1 MGQPVTPTQRLPWA
15 RALIDSA
22 EQPIPQYGSD
32 EWAQLPDTSRTK
44 VAACVIA
51 AEAWRTY
58 WEPAEVALRA
68 RLELEGAQLDQEP
81 ELWTPDVVAAVHAT
95 AARPSFAELCR
106 LRGEPQAEARANA
119 HRRRLG
125 LPIDRSTLLTVESA

>member
-1 MGQPVTPTQRLPWA
+1 MTDNLPWA
-15 RALIDSA
+15 RALIDNA

-32 EWAQLPDTSRTK
+32 EWAQLPDTSRAK

-58 WEPAEVALRA
+58 WEPDEVALRTRLQIDGA
-68 RLELEGAQLDQEP
+68 RASELKDEEP
-81 ELWTPDVVAAVHAT
+81 ELWTPDVVATVHAT
-95 AARPSFAELCR
+95 ADQPSFAELCR
-106 LRGEPQAEARANA
+106 LRGEPEAEARANA

-125 LPIDRSTLLTVESA
+125 LPVPLQESA